1 MKLKIEIDLKHD
13 DIEMDSGNA
22 VRRILESLARDLGH
36 ASSLQGLQRFAPELL
51 RDRNGNLVGRVKFTQ
66 R

>member
-1 MKLKIEIDLKHD
+1 MKLKIEISLKGA
-13 DIEMDSGNA
+13 DIEGDSGNA

-51 RDRNGNLVGRVKFTQ
+51 RDLNDNIVGAVRFT